1 MGGQTILYGIH
12 PVCEALRA
20 GRPIARLYLLRGR
33 HDAKMNKIIQSVR
46 AKDVSVHFESRTV
59 LDRIAGT
66 DRHQGIVAMIAAQA
80 SVSMDDLLD
89 GIKAADSLW
98 PPLLIVLDQVEDPQ
112 NLGAV
117 IRTAEAS
124 GAHGVIIPERRSTG
138 LTPAVA
144 KVSAGAL
151 SHLPVAKVKNLRHAM
166 DQLKK
171 AGIWLLGL
179 DIGAPKAYWKVD
191 WRLPVALIAGS
202 EDKGLRPLIR
212 DGCDELVALPMR
224 GRVGSLNVSVAVG
237 VVLYEIVRQRNEE
250 SSKAAS
256 FETGGSSSDPKS

>member
-1 MGGQTILYGIH
+1 VAGQTILYGIH
-12 PVCEALRA
+12 PIREALRA
-20 GRPIARLYLLRGR
+20 GRPFTRLYLLHGR
-33 HDAKMNKIIQSVR
+33 LDPKMNHLVQSVK
-46 AKDVSVHFESRTV
+46 AMGVSVHIESRPV

-66 DRHQGIVAMIAAQA
+66 DKHQGIIAMIAAKPLA
-80 SVSMDDLLD
+80 SLDDLLS
-89 GIKAADSLW
+89 GIEFADSVW
-98 PPLLIVLDQVEDPQ
+98 PPLLVVLDQIEDPQ

-124 GAHGVIIPERRSTG
+124 GAHGVIIPERRSAG

-151 SHLPVAKVKNLRHAM
+151 SHLPVAKVGNLRQAM

-171 AGIWLLGL
+171 AGVWLLGL
-179 DIGAPKAYWKVD
+179 DVGATRAYWEVD
-191 WRLPVALIAGS
+191 WRAPVALIAGS

-237 VVLYEIVRQRNEE
+237 VVLYEIVRQRNKK
-250 SSKAAS
+250 SSEADS
-256 FETGGSSSDPKS
+256 FEAGGSSSDPKS